1 VAAVVVDELRRIV
14 LRKPRMADLAV
25 VVREQLMALQVYQ
38 AQAVLVS
45 QDKDTTEEMVRQ
57 ARQDPLRVMVAV
69 AVAQV
74 QPEVMQVAS
83 LLQTVFQEPVELE
96 FFRIYLVSKYITALV
111 VAVDVGALVV

>member
-1 VAAVVVDELRRIV
+1 
-14 LRKPRMADLAV
+14 
-25 VVREQLMALQVYQ
+25 
-38 AQAVLVS
+38 
-45 QDKDTTEEMVRQ
+45 
-57 ARQDPLRVMVAV
+57 MVAV